1 MKSNFYSKL
10 SFTILL
16 IGTLFL
22 SCSKEELPQD
32 KLIGE
37 WTIYSIAETEG
48 ETIIWKELEDKL
60 VDLIPEYSC
69 LDFTAS
75 ATENL
80 ITTSYVFIDVNG
92 RGCLSPVISV
102 YTWQVDPE
110 SGIYSFIQGS
120 NAIKYRITFSNSDNR
135 MVWNDQASGAITI
148 WDRVVTSNED
158 ASE

>member
-69 LDFTAS
+69 
-75 ATENL
+75 
-80 ITTSYVFIDVNG
+80 
-92 RGCLSPVISV
+92 
-102 YTWQVDPE
+102 
-110 SGIYSFIQGS
+110 
-120 NAIKYRITFSNSDNR
+120 
-135 MVWNDQASGAITI
+135 
-148 WDRVVTSNED
+148 
-158 ASE
+158 